1 MRYVYYLLGGKKQ
14 TKKNKKQGTSINKNL
29 VSFNLV
35 HKVSPTL
42 NTNIVKPKVHF
53 VAEGCI
59 QRKTTVC

>member
-1 MRYVYYLLGGKKQ
+1 MRYVYYLLGGKKT
-14 TKKNKKQGTSINKNL
+14 TKKKKRGTSINKNL
-29 VSFNLV
+29 VLFNLV